1 MFISKSHSQPSESV
15 SLQPIGPFRDES
27 VEAMVFN
34 PAHASPVPAPH
45 RRSEN
50 GTGGHSRDDGDWTD
64 FDSSS
69 FTGRVKQ
76 SRIKGTDRLVEGK
89 RRAVQS
95 ATPSVTPS
103 WMKAP
108 VNSDASWIPLAP
120 PLDAKQVDHRLTIN
134 KYEGDDAP
142 REGPQLIAPPSPAVR
157 RRAARLEQT
166 HHDDQ
171 KSKNDNELGTISSN
185 SQHTRRSGLSHGVET
200 QSRDDNGT
208 SGRMGRTTSRVP
220 SEPRTRSNSR
230 STPAHQTQNQ
240 VSRARSTTRNGR
252 SPELIKVVET
262 GCSSSV
268 GRRVPRPNRTPR
280 APRIAG
286 DDRSVRTMESAR
298 TLDANIGRNV
308 TFGASLPPYCGM
320 SPTSARKEGGFMEK
334 LFGTQ
339 GADEAKKLFRRES
352 SLTTGSETSFRIPQ
366 RIHTRILLSATVYQN
381 TATNLWI
388 TTINTN
394 QRGVNTNPA
403 AASKFL
409 KAFSFSSEKEAR
421 ESAIANAPP
430 KMLPFSDNANCF
442 ICSGKFALFRRP
454 SHCRNCGVC
463 ICSGCTTTW
472 PSRMIPEMYNLKNE
486 SNVSICSSCDWLSYA
501 FKKALIKGD
510 IEEII
515 ALYGTG
521 NINVRS
527 PFPAGKKDK
536 KGETMHPIHCAVE
549 GGNLNVLRWLLEER
563 FCPVKKIASGNG
575 KQKRGEDIPILTSKG
590 RSVLSIAMNNLN
602 VEIVRYLVIDKNVS
616 LYEIKDL
623 SLCLRVLESA
633 LVSIPHR
640 TVPLRTRDIVARWAD
655 DGYAGDVAS
664 DISGSIHEIATHNEE
679 STVAGSRGTI
689 EVGDAC
695 IICYDN
701 PIDCVITPCGHQIC
715 CMTCAKNM
723 RSCPVCNTECAF
735 IRIFKP

>member
-1 MFISKSHSQPSESV
+1 
-15 SLQPIGPFRDES
+15 
-27 VEAMVFN
+27 MVFN
-34 PAHASPVPAPH
+34 PTHATQSPAPH
-45 RRSEN
+45 RRSDN
-50 GTGGHSRDDGDWTD
+50 ATGGPSRDDGEWTD

-69 FTGRVKQ
+69 FSGSIKQ
-76 SRIKGTDRLVEGK
+76 SRKKGTDRVAAGK
-89 RRAVQS
+89 RGAVRSS

-108 VNSDASWIPLAP
+108 INSDASWIPLAP
-120 PLDAKQVDHRLTIN
+120 PLVATQVDHRLTIN
-134 KYEGDDAP
+134 EHEGDDAP
-142 REGPQLIAPPSPAVR
+142 REGPELIAPPSPAVR
-157 RRAARLEQT
+157 RRAARQEQNL
-166 HHDDQ
+166 HDEYE
-171 KSKNDNELGTISSN
+171 SRNDKELGTISSS
-185 SQHTRRSGLSHGVET
+185 SQYPRRSGLAHGVET
-200 QSRDDNGT
+200 QSRDANGT
-208 SGRMGRTTSRVP
+208 PVRRGRTTTRVP
-220 SEPRTRSNSR
+220 SEPRPRSNSR
-230 STPAHQTQNQ
+230 SSPAYITQTQDSRTRPSTPTGRGRSRSHTPAAGN
-240 VSRARSTTRNGR
+240 RPARMALAER
-252 SPELIKVVET
+252 SPELIQAVDT

-268 GRRVPRPNRTPR
+268 GRKLPRPTRTPRVPRS
-280 APRIAG
+280 AG
-286 DDRSVRTMESAR
+286 DERSVRTMESAR

-308 TFGASLPPYCGM
+308 TFGSSLPPKCEM
-320 SPTSARKEGGFMEK
+320 SPMPARKEGGFMEK

-339 GADEAKKLFRRES
+339 GGDEAKKMLRRES
-352 SLTTGSETSFRIPQ
+352 SLTTGSDVSFRLPQ
-366 RIHTRILLSATVYQN
+366 RIHTRILLSATVYHN

-430 KMLPFSDNANCF
+430 KMLPFSENENCF
-442 ICSGKFALFRRP
+442 ICSGKFAVFRRP

-486 SNVSICSSCDWLSYA
+486 TNVNICNSCDWLSYA

-527 PFPAGKKDK
+527 PFPAGKRDK

-563 FCPVKKIASGNG
+563 FCPVKRIASGNG

-590 RSVLSIAMNNLN
+590 RSVLSIAMTNLN

-616 LYEIKDL
+616 VYEIKDL
-623 SLCLRVLESA
+623 ALCLRVLESA
-633 LVSIPHR
+633 LVSIPRR

-664 DISGSIHEIATHNEE
+664 DISGSIHEVATHNEE
-679 STVAGSRGTI
+679 STFAGSRCAT

-695 IICYDN
+695 IICYDRA
-701 PIDCVITPCGHQIC
+701 IDCVITPCGHQIC
-715 CMTCAKNM
+715 CMACAENM